1 MEGTESLFLPFS
13 CEGKSSHPQA
23 VRARSDDERSCC
35 SLVNTIKI
43 QTAEQP
49 NSPALCASKNPHAV
63 LLLADE
69 REEEEKEEEESKEEV
84 EEEERR
90 GRK

>member
-13 CEGKSSHPQA
+13 CEGKSSHPRA
-23 VRARSDDERSCC
+23 VRARSGDEGSCC

-43 QTAEQP
+43 QTEEQP
-49 NSPALCASKNPHAV
+49 DSPALCASKNPHAV

-84 EEEERR
+84 ERQ